1 MLRQQKQRHKS
12 AFYQFAAQHDFA
24 LFETKEAI
32 EPFYGELNRFDF
44 FRTGSNS
51 SIRLLIQGEERN
63 ALVEIMLATLTHG
76 GMNQSFTDEYV
87 VIHWQHNRLHLPHFM
102 LRPKGYAVERALN
115 ALLVGKEP
123 QVVVSDYP
131 SLSEHYQLTGTEPE
145 AINNLFSHGLG
156 DYLNGQIQHAFHR
169 SIEGH
174 ENQFLYYKYLK
185 KEIKTD
191 ELYQLYEESKHVL
204 KLLDQTTTVDNGS
217 EQQQ

>member
-1 MLRQQKQRHKS
+1 
-12 AFYQFAAQHDFA
+12 
-24 LFETKEAI
+24 
-32 EPFYGELNRFDF
+32 
-44 FRTGSNS
+44 
-51 SIRLLIQGEERN
+51 
-63 ALVEIMLATLTHG
+63 
-76 GMNQSFTDEYV
+76 
-87 VIHWQHNRLHLPHFM
+87 M